1 MAELKQKMSAIKW
14 EEKKFSVTVEKVDI
28 PKIEHP
34 LDSLIR
40 ITSSAICGTD
50 LHTYNGRIPMDKHLT
65 FGHENIGIV
74 ESIGS
79 AVSTVKVGDRVVVCA
94 IEHSVQSNGGS
105 ALQIP
110 FGCGDYGLDVPQVD
124 GGQAEFMR
132 VPFADDN
139 LLIVPSGKQH
149 ELDYLLLA
157 DIWPTAWFGLESAGQ
172 VAGDTVVVFGAGPVG
187 LLAAYSALLRGAAK
201 VYSVDRVHERLNMA
215 KSIGAIPI
223 DFSKSPADS
232 QIMKLEPNGVDRSLD
247 CVGFECVDSTGRN
260 VENLVLTQA
269 VNVTRVDGGIGL
281 VGVWT
286 TEDVGGSTEDEKRG
300 VIPLPIGQ
308 ILTKSLSIRGGPA
321 KIQLYQNA
329 LKKLIDSGKAK
340 PSFVFTDEV
349 RIEDGPKAYRKFAD
363 KKTIKVVFR
372 FDGH

>member
-14 EEKKFSVTVEKVDI
+14 EEKEFSVTVEKVDI

-50 LHTYNGRIPMDKHLT
+50 LHTYNGLIPMDKHLT

-105 ALQIP
+105 ALQIS

-124 GGQAEFMR
+124 GRQAEFMR

-139 LLIVPSGKQH
+139 LLVVPSGRQH

-157 DIWPTAWFGLESAGQ
+157 DIWPTARFGLESAGQ
-172 VAGDTVVVFGAGPVG
+172 VAGDIVVVWR
-187 LLAAYSALLRGAAK
+187 RGAAK
-201 VYSVDRVHERLNMA
+201 VYSVDRVHGRLNMA

-223 DFSKSPADS
+223 DFSKGPADS

-247 CVGFECVDSTGRN
+247 CVGSM
-260 VENLVLTQA
+260 VELVWLGCGPRMMLE
-269 VNVTRVDGGIGL
+269 TRP
-281 VGVWT
+281 
-286 TEDVGGSTEDEKRG
+286 EDEKRG
-300 VIPLPIGQ
+300 VVPLPIGQ

-321 KIQLYQNA
+321 KIQLYQNV
-329 LKKLIDSGKAK
+329 LKKLIDNGKAK

-363 KKTIKVVFR
+363 KKTIKVIFR